1 MGFGKLLIWAVVLFI
16 IIYFDVR
23 LAIKPLLHQD
33 EETTTEECE
42 PDLIKLRDMGIL
54 DNYELE
60 EIIRL
65 YQKKDDDEQYERC
78 VKILNGLKE
87 KEFFTDQQ
95 VLDRVNKLKEYS
107 KQH

>member
-1 MGFGKLLIWAVVLFI
+1 MGFGKLLIWAVVLLI
-16 IIYFDVR
+16 IIYIAVR

-33 EETTTEECE
+33 EETTTDEWES
-42 PDLIKLRDMGIL
+42 DLIKLRDMGIL

-65 YQKKDDDEQYERC
+65 YQKKNDDEQYERC

>member
-16 IIYFDVR
+16 IIYFAVR
-23 LAIKPLLHQD
+23 LAIKPLLQQD
-33 EETTTEECE
+33 EETTTDELES
-42 PDLIKLRDMGIL
+42 DLIKLRDIEIL
-54 DNYELE
+54 SNYELE

-65 YQKKDDDEQYERC
+65 YQKKDSDDQYERC
-78 VKILNGLKE
+78 IKILNGLKE